1 MQTNIKTV
9 FQTITAQL
17 QTIYDKNEAESI
29 AFLLIEFLYKNSR
42 TDVLVA
48 KELINFDEKL
58 LQSYISRLLQHEPI
72 QYIIGKAFFYEN
84 DFIVNQHTLIPRSE
98 TEELVHLIIQENKFR
113 NHLKIIDIGTGTGC
127 IPITLFHNLIQADVY
142 GIDIDKD
149 TLEVAKKNAR
159 NLSANITWINQDIL
173 NTEIAWQSNFQVK
186 LDVQSDLKFDII
198 VSNPPYVRELE
209 KTAMQPNVLNYEPA
223 KALFVSN
230 ENPLIFYEAIANFAL
245 KYLAKQGKLYFEIN
259 QYLGQETKQML
270 ENKGFIEVEIIKD
283 LHENDRICKAK
294 IY

>member
-42 TDVLVA
+42 TDVLIA
-48 KELINFDEKL
+48 KELADFDEKL
-58 LQSYISRLLQHEPI
+58 LQSYINRLLKHEPI

-84 DFIVNQHTLIPRSE
+84 DFIVNQYTLIPRSE

-127 IPITLFHNLIQADVY
+127 IPITLFHNLIQADIY
-142 GIDIDKD
+142 GVDIDKN
-149 TLEVAKKNAR
+149 TLEVAQENSR

-173 NTEIAWQSNFQVK
+173 NPEFTSQSNFSIK
-186 LDVQSDLKFDII
+186 SNAKSDLKFDII

-230 ENPLIFYEAIANFAL
+230 ENPLIFYEAIANFTL
-245 KYLAKQGKLYFEIN
+245 KYLAKQGQLYFEIN